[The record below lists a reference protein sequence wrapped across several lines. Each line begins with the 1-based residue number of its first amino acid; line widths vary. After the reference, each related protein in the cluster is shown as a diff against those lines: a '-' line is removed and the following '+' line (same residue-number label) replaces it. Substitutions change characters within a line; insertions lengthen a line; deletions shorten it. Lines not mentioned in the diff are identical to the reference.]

1 MWIKFSILML
11 VAVLNISLG
20 LIILLK
26 NKNRDKFSKYFFLM
40 CLSGSLWSASIAMSL
55 ITLDKLMFLNF
66 LRGKFIFATFIFITS
81 LLFFIEFPY
90 KIKKVSR
97 ILKYYIYLSTIGM
110 LYIILFSDL
119 FADANIGIL
128 GLYPTGN
135 KLLHLVFALYFIV
148 PLIYGYYILFLK
160 HSHAQGINR
169 SRLVFVIIGT
179 LISFV
184 FGIFFSWYLPYVDKH
199 TFIWLGPIFIIFMN
213 FSISYLL
220 LKKRIKELK

>member
-11 VAVLNISLG
+11 VALINVVLGSLV
-20 LIILLK
+20 LLRNK
-26 NKNRDKFSKYFFLM
+26 NKDKFSRYFFLM
-40 CLSGSLWSASIAMSL
+40 CLSGSLWSISIAMSL
-55 ITLDKLMFLNF
+55 ITLDKVMFLYF

-90 KIKKVSR
+90 KIKKISR

-110 LYIILFSDL
+110 LCIILFSNF

-128 GLYPTGN
+128 GLYPIGN

-148 PLIYGYYILFLK
+148 PLLYGYYILFLK
-160 HSHAQGINR
+160 HSHAQGINK
-169 SRLVFVIIGT
+169 SRLIFVIIGT
-179 LISFV
+179 LISFI
-184 FGIFFSWYLPYVDKH
+184 FGIYFSWYLPYVDRH
-199 TFIWLGPIFIIFMN
+199 TFIWLGPVFIIFMN